1 MRFLSRIEEDAIEEG
16 IQRGIQRGILQTRRG
31 DVIEVLEM
39 RFQEVPPE
47 FSEALNK
54 INDVSIL
61 KQLHRQAIT
70 VSSILEFQ
78 QLIF

>member
-1 MRFLSRIEEDAIEEG
+1 MPFLSRIEEEAMEAG
-16 IQRGIQRGILQTRRG
+16 IQQERQQTLQVVRENVIEILQ
-31 DVIEVLEM
+31 M

-47 FSEALNK
+47 LNEALNK

-70 VSSILEFQ
+70 VSSISEFQ
-78 QLIF
+78 KLIF